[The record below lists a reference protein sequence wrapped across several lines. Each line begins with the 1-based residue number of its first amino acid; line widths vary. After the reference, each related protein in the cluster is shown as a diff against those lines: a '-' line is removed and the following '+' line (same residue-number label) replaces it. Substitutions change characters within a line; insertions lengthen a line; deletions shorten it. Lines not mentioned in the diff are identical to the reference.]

1 MKLGLDTS
9 VLIASIK
16 KRGEKYH
23 SSAMDLGETVKKGG
37 HIGVASSLLL
47 IELPGALATTK
58 MPVEKIYETELSLEQ
73 SFNLEIMSYEDYIDG
88 TLNLIFEFRDL
99 KRMLGIG
106 AADFHH
112 LATSIGEGCS
122 SFVTVDEKHLLRSET
137 REALRKHI
145 EILGPQEAVRRLR
158 ERD

>member
-1 MKLGLDTS
+1 LRLGLDTS

-23 SSAMDLGETVKKGG
+23 TSALELGEKFKKGG
-37 HIGVASSLLL
+37 HIGVASSLVL

-58 MPVEKIYETELSLEQ
+58 MPVEKIYEVELSLKQ
-73 SFNLEIMSYEDYIDG
+73 SFNLEIMSYEDYVDR
-88 TLNLIFEFRDL
+88 TLDLIFEFRDL
-99 KRMLGIG
+99 KRRLGIG

-112 LATSIGEGCS
+112 LATSVGEGCS
-122 SFVTVDEKHLLRSET
+122 SFVTVDEKHLLKSES

-145 EILGPQEAVRRLR
+145 EILGPQEAVQRLR
-158 ERD
+158 ER

>member
-1 MKLGLDTS
+1 LRLGLDTS
-9 VLIASIK
+9 ILIASIK

-23 SSAMDLGETVKKGG
+23 TSALELGEKFKKGG
-37 HIGVASSLLL
+37 HIGVASSLVL

-58 MPVEKIYETELSLEQ
+58 MPVEKIYEVELSLKQ
-73 SFNLEIMSYEDYIDG
+73 SFNLEIMSYEDHVDR
-88 TLNLIFEFRDL
+88 TLDLIFEFRDL
-99 KRMLGIG
+99 KRRLGIG

-122 SFVTVDEKHLLRSET
+122 SFVTVDEKHLLKSES

-145 EILGPQEAVRRLR
+145 EILGPQEAVQRLR
-158 ERD
+158 ER

>member
-1 MKLGLDTS
+1 MDTS

-23 SSAMDLGETVKKGG
+23 SSALELSETVKKGD

-58 MPVEKIYETELSLEQ
+58 MPVEKIYEAELSLQ
-73 SFNLEIMSYEDYIDG
+73 QGFNLEIMSYEDYIDR

-99 KRMLGIG
+99 KRKLGIG

-112 LATSIGEGCS
+112 LATSIDEGCS
-122 SFVTVDEKHLLRSET
+122 SFVTVDERHLLRSET
-137 REALRKHI
+137 RNALRKHI
-145 EILGPQEAVRRLR
+145 EILGPQEAAQRMQK
-158 ERD
+158 